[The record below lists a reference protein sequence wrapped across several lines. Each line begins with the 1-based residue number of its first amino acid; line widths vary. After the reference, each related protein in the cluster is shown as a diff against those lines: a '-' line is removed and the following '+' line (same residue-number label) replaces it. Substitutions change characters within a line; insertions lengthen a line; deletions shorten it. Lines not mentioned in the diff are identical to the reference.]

1 MKTGTGTRTQRSTSG
16 KQGKATGK
24 KRADRPAA
32 QTQHFE
38 EDSPKFR
45 HLLQTERAIQ
55 ATLGALRE
63 REKGRKAK
71 DTPRARKK
79 DVKGPFHPD
88 KAGFPFEQLAVW
100 LAKRSTS
107 EKVVAIV
114 FSRLQTGDLQSA
126 LERSGAYGGQIG
138 DDLCK
143 TWEADIASGE
153 LDPEQ
158 SDVMKALDFVESAA
172 GL

>member
-1 MKTGTGTRTQRSTSG
+1 MKTGTATRSQRSTSG
-16 KQGKATGK
+16 KRAKASRG
-24 KRADRPAA
+24 KRAGGRTA
-32 QTQHFE
+32 QTPHFE
-38 EDSPKFR
+38 EDSPKFQ

-63 REKGRKAK
+63 REKGKAK
-71 DTPRARKK
+71 GVPRAPKK
-79 DVKGPFHPD
+79 DVERPFHPD
-88 KAGFPFEQLAVW
+88 KASFPLGRLAAW

-114 FSRLQTGDLQSA
+114 FSRLQTGDLQIA
-126 LERSGAYGGQIG
+126 LERSDAYCGQIG

-143 TWEADIASGE
+143 TWEGDIASAE

-158 SDVMKALDFVESAA
+158 AHVIQALDFIESTA